1 MNHVKKILAPTDLS
15 KLSLTGLRYAFNL
28 ARSFGAEVTVYHVIN
43 RDEIMQF
50 SEQLKRFGNP
60 VAIGRHTEN
69 LLEESQDALSH
80 FLQDNLADL
89 LPLVEVR
96 TKVEMGL
103 PYKNIVERAREDG
116 ADMIVMSTHGRTG
129 FSHVLLGSVT
139 EKVVRTAPCPVV
151 SIHPEEEGE
160 SSERKIAAG

>member
-1 MNHVKKILAPTDLS
+1 MNPVKKILAPTDLS
-15 KLSLTGLRYAFNL
+15 KLSLAGLRYAFDL
-28 ARSFGAEVTVYHVIN
+28 AQSFGAEVTVYHVIN

-60 VAIGRHTEN
+60 IAIGRHTEN

-80 FLQDNLADL
+80 FLQDNLGDL
-89 LPLVEVR
+89 LPAVKFQ

-103 PYKNIVERAREDG
+103 PYKNVVERAKEDG

-151 SIHPEEEGE
+151 SIHPQEDRE
-160 SSERKIAAG
+160 SSERKIEAG

>member
-1 MNHVKKILAPTDLS
+1 MNQVKKILAPTDLS
-15 KLSLTGLRYAFNL
+15 KLSLTGLRYAFSL
-28 ARSFGAEVTVYHVIN
+28 AQSFGAEVTVYHVIN

-69 LLEESQDALSH
+69 LLDESQDALSH
-80 FLQDNLADL
+80 FLRDNLGDL

-151 SIHPEEEGE
+151 SIHP
-160 SSERKIAAG
+160 SETANTEKKEAALS